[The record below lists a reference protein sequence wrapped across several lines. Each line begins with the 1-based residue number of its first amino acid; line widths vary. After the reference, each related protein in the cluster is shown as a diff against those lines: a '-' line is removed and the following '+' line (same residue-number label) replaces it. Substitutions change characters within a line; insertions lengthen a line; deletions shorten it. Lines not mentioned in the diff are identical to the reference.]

1 MKGVSVMKFSSVIF
15 VLVAIPLVF
24 ARAVFSADVA
34 GVTDTEV
41 VVGISTPLSGPA
53 ALWGVTAWGAKAWAD
68 QVNQNGGVH
77 GRQIKVLIK
86 DDGYNPTRT
95 VTNYAEM
102 KGKVFAIMGQ
112 IGSACCNANKDS
124 FFENKTIGFSC
135 MCNVRIWTDQP
146 PEKRKWV
153 FAAYPDYEDE
163 GEFMAKYAVEKLG
176 SKKIGIFYQND
187 DYGKT
192 ALLGVKK
199 AIEGKASLV
208 AEVPHEVTD
217 TGMGPH
223 ALKLKESGADAV
235 IIYTNPK
242 HAALITKEMAKAS
255 YTPNRLANFTLADK
269 IMYDIAKSPWEGT
282 YVVLAANTGV
292 PGADP
297 ASDRVVDIIVKQ
309 NPEIKGKEW
318 LGLYGAINMIHF
330 AEALNRAGRDLTSDS
345 FIKAVET
352 MKNWKPEGIGAPVE
366 YGADRHHGVNGFR
379 MGQAKNGKIVPLE
392 TEFQLSKPRF

>member
-1 MKGVSVMKFSSVIF
+1 MKRTGVIF
-15 VLVAIPLVF
+15 ALIAIFLVLPYA
-24 ARAVFSADVA
+24 ATSAEVP

-41 VVGISTPLSGPA
+41 FVGISTPLSGPA

-68 QVNQNGGVH
+68 HVNQNGGVH
-77 GRQIKVLIK
+77 GRQIKMIIK

-102 KGKVFAIMGQ
+102 KGKVFAIMNQ

-124 FFENKTIGFSC
+124 FFENKIIGFSC
-135 MCNVRIWTDQP
+135 MCNVRIWADQP
-146 PEKRKWV
+146 PEKRHWV

-192 ALLGVKK
+192 ALPGVKK
-199 AIEGKASLV
+199 AIEGKATLV

-223 ALKLKESGADAV
+223 ALKLKESGADTV
-235 IIYTNPK
+235 ILYTNPK
-242 HAALITKEMAKAS
+242 HAALITKEMAKAD
-255 YTPNRLANFTLADK
+255 YTPKRVANFTLADR

-282 YVVLAANTGV
+282 YVVLAANSGI
-292 PGADP
+292 PGTDP
-297 ASDRVVDIIVKQ
+297 ASDKVVDTLIKM

-318 LGLYGAINMIHF
+318 LGLFGAVNMISF
-330 AEALNRAGRDLTSDS
+330 AEALKRTGKDLNTET

-352 MKNWKPEGIGAPVE
+352 MHDWKPEGVGAPLE
-366 YGADRHHGVNGFR
+366 YGPGRHHGINGFR
-379 MGQAKNGKIVPLE
+379 MGQAKDGKIIPLDKDY
-392 TEFQLSKPRF
+392 QLAKPRF

>member
-1 MKGVSVMKFSSVIF
+1 MKRTGVIF
-15 VLVAIPLVF
+15 ALMAIFLVLPYA
-24 ARAVFSADVA
+24 ASSAEVP

-41 VVGISTPLSGPA
+41 FVGISTPLSGPA

-68 QVNQNGGVH
+68 HVNQNGGVH
-77 GRQIKVLIK
+77 GRQIKMIIK

-102 KGKVFAIMGQ
+102 KGKVFAIMNQ
-112 IGSACCNANKDS
+112 IGSACCSANKDS
-124 FFENKTIGFSC
+124 FFENKIIGFSC
-135 MCNVRIWTDQP
+135 MCNVRIWADQP
-146 PEKRKWV
+146 PEKRHWV

-192 ALLGVKK
+192 ALPGVKK
-199 AIEGKASLV
+199 AIEGKATLV

-223 ALKLKESGADAV
+223 ALKLKESGADVV
-235 IIYTNPK
+235 ILYTNPK
-242 HAALITKEMAKAS
+242 HAALITKEMAKAD
-255 YTPNRLANFTLADK
+255 YTPKRVANFTLADR

-282 YVVLAANTGV
+282 YVVLAANSGI
-292 PGADP
+292 PGTDP
-297 ASDRVVDIIVKQ
+297 ASDKVVDTLIKM

-318 LGLYGAINMIHF
+318 LGLFGAVNMISF
-330 AEALNRAGRDLTSDS
+330 AEALKRTGKDLNTET

-352 MKNWKPEGIGAPVE
+352 MHDWKPEGIGAPLE
-366 YGADRHHGVNGFR
+366 YGPGRHHGINGFR
-379 MGQAKNGKIVPLE
+379 MGQAKDGKIIPLD
-392 TEFQLSKPRF
+392 TDYQLAKPRF

>member
-1 MKGVSVMKFSSVIF
+1 MKRTGVIF
-15 VLVAIPLVF
+15 ALMIFLVLPYA
-24 ARAVFSADVA
+24 ASSAEVP

-41 VVGISTPLSGPA
+41 FVGISTPLSGPA

-68 QVNQNGGVH
+68 HVNQNGGVH
-77 GRQIKVLIK
+77 GRQIKMIIK

-102 KGKVFAIMGQ
+102 KGKVFAIMNQ
-112 IGSACCNANKDS
+112 IGSACCNATKDS
-124 FFENKTIGFSC
+124 YFENKTVGFC
-135 MCNVRIWTDQP
+135 VFCNVRIWAEQP
-146 PEKRKWV
+146 PEKRHWV

-176 SKKIGIFYQND
+176 SKKLAIFYQND

-192 ALLGVKK
+192 ALPGVKK

-235 IIYTNPK
+235 ILYTNPK
-242 HAALITKEMAKAS
+242 HAALITKEMVKAG
-255 YTPNRLANFTLADK
+255 YTPNRVANFTLADR
-269 IMYDIAKSPWEGT
+269 IMYDIAKSSWEGT
-282 YVVLAANTGV
+282 YVVLAANSGL

-297 ASDRVVDIIVKQ
+297 ASDKVLDTLIKQ

-318 LGLYGAINMIHF
+318 LGLFGAVSMIQLE
-330 AEALNRAGRDLTSDS
+330 EALKRTGRDLNSDT

-352 MKNWKPEGIGAPVE
+352 MKDWKPEGMGAGVV
-366 YGADRHHGVNGFR
+366 YGPDRHHGVNGFR
-379 MGQAKNGKIVPLE
+379 MGQAKDGKIIQLE
-392 TEFQLSKPRF
+392 TEFHLAKPRF

>member
-1 MKGVSVMKFSSVIF
+1 MKSSRLILVLMTIF
-15 VLVAIPLVF
+15 LALPY
-24 ARAVFSADVA
+24 AAFSADVP

-68 QVNQNGGVH
+68 HVNQNGGVN
-77 GRQIKVLIK
+77 GRQIKVMIK

-102 KGKVFAIMGQ
+102 KGKVFAIMNQ

-124 FFENKTIGFSC
+124 FFENKIIGFSC
-135 MCNVRIWTDQP
+135 MCNVRIWADQP

-176 SKKIGIFYQND
+176 AKKLAIFYQND

-192 ALLGVKK
+192 ALPGVKK
-199 AIEGKASLV
+199 GIEGKATLV

-217 TGMGPH
+217 TAVGPH
-223 ALKLKESGADAV
+223 ALKLKDSGADAV
-235 IIYTNPK
+235 ILYTNPK
-242 HAALITKEMAKAS
+242 HAALITKEMAKAG

-282 YVVLAANTGV
+282 YVVLAANSGV
-292 PGADP
+292 PGTDP
-297 ASDRVVDIIVKQ
+297 ASDKVVDTIIKQ

-318 LGLYGAINMIHF
+318 LGLFGAVNMIRF
-330 AEALNRAGRDLTSDS
+330 AEALKRTGKDVNSET
-345 FIKAVET
+345 FTKAVESIQ
-352 MKNWKPEGIGAPVE
+352 NWKPEGVGAGDV
-366 YGADRHHGVNGFR
+366 YGPDRHHGVNGFR
-379 MGQAKNGKIVPLE
+379 MGMAKEGKIIPLE
-392 TEFQLSKPRF
+392 PEFHLAKPRF

>member
-1 MKGVSVMKFSSVIF
+1 MKFSSVIF
-15 VLVAIPLVF
+15 VLVTMPLVF
-24 ARAVFSADVA
+24 SGAVFSAEVP

-68 QVNQNGGVH
+68 HVNQNGGVH

-102 KGKVFAIMGQ
+102 KGKVFAIMNQ
-112 IGSACCNANKDS
+112 IGSACCNASKDS
-124 FFENKTIGFSC
+124 FSENKILGFGC
-135 MCNVRIWTDQP
+135 MCNVRIWADQTP
-146 PEKRKWV
+146 DKRKWV

-176 SKKIGIFYQND
+176 SKKLGIFYQND

-192 ALLGVKK
+192 AVPGVKK

-223 ALKLKESGADAV
+223 ALKLKESGADTV
-235 IIYTNPK
+235 ILYTNPK
-242 HAALITKEMAKAS
+242 HAALITKEMAKAG
-255 YTPNRLANFTLADK
+255 YTPNRVANFTLADK

-282 YVVLAANTGV
+282 YVVLAANSGV
-292 PGADP
+292 PGVDP
-297 ASDRVVDIIVKQ
+297 AADRVVDIIEKQ

-318 LGLYGAINMIHF
+318 LGLFGAVNMIQF
-330 AEALNRAGRDLTSDS
+330 VEGLNRAGRDLTSDT

-352 MKNWKPEGIGAPVE
+352 MKDWKPEGVGAGVE

-379 MGQAKNGKIVPLE
+379 MGQAKDGKVIPLE
-392 TEFQLSKPRF
+392 TEYQLAKPRF

>member
-1 MKGVSVMKFSSVIF
+1 MKRTGVMFALMTIFLVLPYAASSAEV
-15 VLVAIPLVF
+15 P
-24 ARAVFSADVA
+24 

-41 VVGISTPLSGPA
+41 FVGISTPLSGPA

-68 QVNQNGGVH
+68 HVNQNGGVH
-77 GRQIKVLIK
+77 GRQIKMVIK

-102 KGKVFAIMGQ
+102 KGKVFAIMNQ
-112 IGSACCNANKDS
+112 IGSACCSANKDS
-124 FFENKTIGFSC
+124 FFENKIIGFSC
-135 MCNVRIWTDQP
+135 MCNVRIWADQP
-146 PEKRKWV
+146 PEKRHWV

-192 ALLGVKK
+192 ALPGVKK

-235 IIYTNPK
+235 ILYTNPK
-242 HAALITKEMAKAS
+242 HAALITKEMAKAD
-255 YTPNRLANFTLADK
+255 YTPKRVANFTLADR

-282 YVVLAANTGV
+282 YVVLAANSGI
-292 PGADP
+292 PGSDPKADKI
-297 ASDRVVDIIVKQ
+297 VDTLIKL

-318 LGLYGAINMIHF
+318 LGLFGAVNMIQF
-330 AEALNRAGRDLTSDS
+330 AEALKRTGRDLNTET

-352 MKNWKPEGIGAPVE
+352 MKGWKPEGVGAGVT
-366 YGADRHHGVNGFR
+366 YGPGQHHGLNGFQ
-379 MGQAKNGKIVPLE
+379 MGQAKDGKIIPVEKEYTLA
-392 TEFQLSKPRF
+392 KPRF

>member
-1 MKGVSVMKFSSVIF
+1 MKRIEAIF
-15 VLVAIPLVF
+15 ALMTIFLVLPYAAL
-24 ARAVFSADVA
+24 SAEVP

-53 ALWGVTAWGAKAWAD
+53 ALWGVTSWGAKAWAD
-68 QVNQNGGVH
+68 HVNQNGGVH

-86 DDGYNPTRT
+86 DDAYNPTRT

-102 KGKVFAIMGQ
+102 KGKVFVIMNQ
-112 IGSACCNANKDS
+112 IGSACCNACKDS
-124 FFENKTIGFSC
+124 FFENKTVGFC
-135 MCNVRIWTDQP
+135 CFCNVRIWADQP
-146 PEKRKWV
+146 PEKRHWV

-192 ALLGVKK
+192 ALPGVKK

-217 TGMGPH
+217 TVMGPH
-223 ALKLKESGADAV
+223 ALKLKESGAEAV
-235 IIYTNPK
+235 ILYTNPK
-242 HAALITKEMAKAS
+242 HAALVTKEMAKAG
-255 YTPNRLANFTLADK
+255 YTPNRVANFTLADR

-282 YVVLAANTGV
+282 YVVLAANSGV
-292 PGADP
+292 PGTDP
-297 ASDRVVDIIVKQ
+297 DSDKVLDTLIKQ

-318 LGLYGAINMIHF
+318 LGLFGAVSMIQF
-330 AEALNRAGRDLTSDS
+330 AEALKRAGRDLTPDT
-345 FIKAVET
+345 FIAAVET
-352 MKNWKPEGIGAPVE
+352 MKDWKPEGVGAGVS
-366 YGADRHHGVNGFR
+366 YAADRHHGVNGFR
-379 MGQAKNGKIVPLE
+379 MGQAKDGKIILLE
-392 TEFQLSKPRF
+392 TEFHLAKPRF